1 MEGLES
7 RNSVSYISPYKLQLF
22 SEIFVGMAN
31 AVKLIKAIY
40 YTDNYKRADNAE
52 LFSLLLFFLY
62 KACLLKCTVF
72 LYLNE
77 D

>member
-40 YTDNYKRADNAE
+40 YTDNCKRADNAE
-52 LFSLLLFFLY
+52 LFSFFFFLY
-62 KACLLKCTVF
+62 KACILKYTVF

>member
-7 RNSVSYISPYKLQLF
+7 TNSVSYISPYKLQLF

-40 YTDNYKRADNAE
+40 YTDNYKKADNAE
-52 LFSLLLFFLY
+52 LFSFFFFVQSLY
-62 KACLLKCTVF
+62 TKIHSLPLP
-72 LYLNE
+72 E
-77 D
+77 

>member
-40 YTDNYKRADNAE
+40 YTGNYKKADNAE
-52 LFSLLLFFLY
+52 LFSFFFFWY
-62 KACLLKCTVF
+62 KACILKYTVF